1 MPSKPTPEK
10 RCTTTSKRMNPR
22 YVKLWEEITLLD
34 AGDDERTRFER
45 AIQRGR
51 CEDGKEVSFENT
63 SWARNEERGE
73 HGMTKYQTTQAE
85 EALGRI
91 LDKVATKLSEPA
103 HDLLSEA
110 MGAAYAAWLEPGSPL
125 QLEEYEETDKKLC
138 SAAAKVTDQD
148 RELLG
153 EVARAHKAA
162 SVSID
167 PDDDTH
173 LGYGVYQ

>member
-1 MPSKPTPEK
+1 MRCRKSITTRSMCRRQGSLARNHGMGKKPEK
-10 RCTTTSKRMNPR
+10 
-22 YVKLWEEITLLD
+22 
-34 AGDDERTRFER
+34 
-45 AIQRGR
+45 
-51 CEDGKEVSFENT
+51 
-63 SWARNEERGE
+63 RGE
-73 HGMTKYQTTQAE
+73 HGMTTKDQMTQAE

-162 SVSID
+162 SVS
-167 PDDDTH
+167 
-173 LGYGVYQ
+173 

>member
-1 MPSKPTPEK
+1 MGKKPEK
-10 RCTTTSKRMNPR
+10 
-22 YVKLWEEITLLD
+22 
-34 AGDDERTRFER
+34 
-45 AIQRGR
+45 
-51 CEDGKEVSFENT
+51 
-63 SWARNEERGE
+63 RGE
-73 HGMTKYQTTQAE
+73 HGMTTKYQMTQAE

-110 MGAAYAAWLEPGSPL
+110 RGAAYAAWLEPGSPL

-138 SAAAKVTDQD
+138 SAAAKVTDRD

-167 PDDDTH
+167 PDDNTH
-173 LGYGVYQ
+173 LGYGVYQGYYHGYYNMVYGWIEETLGGTLAQ